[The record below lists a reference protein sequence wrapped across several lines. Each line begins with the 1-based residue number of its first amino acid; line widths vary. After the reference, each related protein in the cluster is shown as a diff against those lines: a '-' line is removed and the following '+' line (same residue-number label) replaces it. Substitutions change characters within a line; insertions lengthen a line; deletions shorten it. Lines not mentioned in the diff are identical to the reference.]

1 MYHKHAEKYGDSC
14 KRRAMDTREILRP
27 HELLI
32 EKETEAWKCLWVYF
46 PFHFD
51 LYVFCADTYSYC
63 VETASE

>member
-1 MYHKHAEKYGDSC
+1 
-14 KRRAMDTREILRP
+14 MDTREILRP